1 MSPDPPSLVCLCK
14 LDIHVTPLLK
24 ILPTGLN
31 SVMVNSCTKA
41 LKPRVTCRFSVTN
54 QLLQAFADKY
64 DCQDG
69 TLCVQSF
76 AHPFPTFLTRVAAL
90 LGTIK
95 WKEKIR
101 EQNKCYRVQCMQQI
115 ITVLTQL
122 GFSSFI
128 IIFIASILWLLCMY
142 HEILGCMGFIP

>member
-1 MSPDPPSLVCLCK
+1 MPPDPPSLVCLCK

-69 TLCVQSF
+69 TLCVQYF

-95 WKEKIR
+95 WKGKIR

-115 ITVLTQL
+115 WQCWHNLDSVASSSYLSPL
-122 GFSSFI
+122 YSGFCACTMRF
-128 IIFIASILWLLCMY
+128 
-142 HEILGCMGFIP
+142 